1 MNRFE
6 RIDLYFQTGVIERRK
21 KKKTRVV
28 QSTRLTRTTNTRES
42 KSASTTSSHD
52 DRYLHR
58 TNYITRLVAVLGRK
72 ILVHLRGH
80 VVVHWPI
87 ERIPHTIEVLGR
99 KRIVMASLSPI
110 GSTDLSARVTRF
122 LIEYFIILF
131 KFNTLRILESVNTSH
146 P

>member
-1 MNRFE
+1 M
-6 RIDLYFQTGVIERRK
+6 
-21 KKKTRVV
+21 
-28 QSTRLTRTTNTRES
+28 TRLTRTTNTRES
-42 KSASTTSSHD
+42 KSTSTTSSHD

-87 ERIPHTIEVLGR
+87 ERIAHTIEVPGR
-99 KRIVMASLSPI
+99 KRIVMASLSLPSGAPI
-110 GSTDLSARVTRF
+110 RVTRF

>member
-42 KSASTTSSHD
+42 KSTSTTSSHD

-99 KRIVMASLSPI
+99 KRIVMASLSLPSGAPI
-110 GSTDLSARVTRF
+110 RVTRF

-131 KFNTLRILESVNTSH
+131 KFNTLRILESVNTS
-146 P
+146 PP